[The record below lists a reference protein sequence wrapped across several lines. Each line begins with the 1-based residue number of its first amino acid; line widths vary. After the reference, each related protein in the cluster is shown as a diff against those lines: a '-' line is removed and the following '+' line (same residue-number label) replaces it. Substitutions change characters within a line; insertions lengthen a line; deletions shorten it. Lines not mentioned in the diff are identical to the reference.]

1 MKKLDSNCNL
11 EFYNLLKSMNNG
23 FYDYYRTHIK
33 KADKKIYGTM
43 FKLSKPLTD
52 TEKSIIL
59 SYPNTLLYISKSQYA
74 PEIKHNCVLV
84 LDRKIR

>member
-33 KADKKIYGTM
+33 KADKKFM
-43 FKLSKPLTD
+43 
-52 TEKSIIL
+52 
-59 SYPNTLLYISKSQYA
+59 
-74 PEIKHNCVLV
+74 VLCLNSV
-84 LDRKIR
+84 NP